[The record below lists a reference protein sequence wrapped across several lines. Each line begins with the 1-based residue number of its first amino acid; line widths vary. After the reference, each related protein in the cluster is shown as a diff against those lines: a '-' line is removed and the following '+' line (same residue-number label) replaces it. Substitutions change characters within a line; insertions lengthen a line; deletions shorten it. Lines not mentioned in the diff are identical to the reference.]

1 MESME
6 RVIIDRMTLDKITKG
21 KKLIQPSKVIAFG
34 TLYVEG
40 IETSRIFERS
50 TGCPPRYVSTDFGI
64 ALSSLQRRLRPLG
77 RSKKSMNSPFC
88 ATPQAINPRFQ
99 ASMPPWILI

>member
-6 RVIIDRMTLDKITKG
+6 RMIIDRMTVVTARDNNKG
-21 KKLIQPSKVIAFG
+21 KKIDTTLEGGNAFG
-34 TLYVEG
+34 ALYVEG

-64 ALSSLQRRLRPLG
+64 ALSSLQRRLWPLR

-88 ATPQAINPRFQ
+88 ATPQAINP
-99 ASMPPWILI
+99 